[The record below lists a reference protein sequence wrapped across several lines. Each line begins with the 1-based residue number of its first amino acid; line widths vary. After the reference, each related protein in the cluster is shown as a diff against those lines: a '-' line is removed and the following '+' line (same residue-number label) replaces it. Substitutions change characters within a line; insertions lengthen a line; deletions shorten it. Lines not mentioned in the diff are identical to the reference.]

1 MNIPVEICPS
11 SNVATTQVGLVE
23 FLPHMHEFQ
32 KYKHNMIICCD
43 DTLLFNTNISMEL
56 FEFAKAVKITE
67 VSDLKELLIKNVD
80 AIFYDD

>member
-1 MNIPVEICPS
+1 
-11 SNVATTQVGLVE
+11 
-23 FLPHMHEFQ
+23 
-32 KYKHNMIICCD
+32 MIICCD

-80 AIFYDD
+80 AIFYED